1 MRLAE
6 VSEVRHSS
14 GARWCRWILLGP
26 WLPRFPTF
34 GLFLRLLLLWWACL
48 GYKMRM
54 ACGFVL
60 VLTGF
65 WFAPPAFVTVVGY
78 FGLQNVG
85 EVYGSRR
92 TYGCVLRL
100 AM

>member
-6 VSEVRHSS
+6 VSEVRYSS
-14 GARWCRWILLGP
+14 GARECRWILLGP
-26 WLPRFPTF
+26 WLPRFPDF
-34 GLFLRLLLLWWACL
+34 W
-48 GYKMRM
+48 
-54 ACGFVL
+54 L
-60 VLTGF
+60 V
-65 WFAPPAFVTVVGY
+65 PPAFVTVVGY

-85 EVYGSRR
+85 EVYGLRR

>member
-1 MRLAE
+1 MPLDFA
-6 VSEVRHSS
+6 
-14 GARWCRWILLGP
+14 GALG
-26 WLPRFPTF
+26 LPRFPDFWLVPPAFVTVVGLF
-34 GLFLRLLLLWWACL
+34 GLQNADGVWVC
-48 GYKMRM
+48 
-54 ACGFVL
+54 
-60 VLTGF
+60 TGSDWFF
-65 WFAPPAFVTVVGY
+65 WFVPPAFVTVVGY